1 VAEKER
7 DMYRSCRPAA
17 AIHRSFAHG
26 GSMSTRQIKAHLEAM
41 FAPETDH
48 GAGTEA
54 SVLADRFSETEEQT
68 ALLLEDSV

>member
-1 VAEKER
+1 
-7 DMYRSCRPAA
+7 MYRSRTPAA

-48 GAGTEA
+48 GARHETAVRANGLSEA
-54 SVLADRFSETEEQT
+54 EEN
-68 ALLLEDSV
+68 AVLLLEDSA

>member
-1 VAEKER
+1 
-7 DMYRSCRPAA
+7 
-17 AIHRSFAHG
+17 
-26 GSMSTRQIKAHLEAM
+26 MSTRQIKAHLEAM